1 MSQPHGSTSG
11 PKRRKGQRKATTTW
25 NQFFNENGI
34 YYSLVLAFAAALV
47 VALIK
52 AVEYVDLRPL
62 GPADYVDAPS
72 FESAL
77 VASVGVCGP
86 IVLELIQDAS
96 FVAVSMVSKRAVFVG
111 KLRYFIGRSILLIGL
126 LVPSCFLLLQ
136 MQLGNPYGNR
146 AELFICAVFIRRI
159 LFLSAVLFC
168 MAPVGDTTFT
178 PLRTFSVM
186 ACYVT
191 SQLIEIFNINAGTDA
206 RNTAMQAFSTIFLV
220 LTYAAFAFLVLLW
233 ASKKWARLVALFHGE
248 TLVDAKAAGGKNGV
262 KTAKSAAKVV
272 PEEFYELGILVL
284 ALLGCIAGHVV
295 DGQHSWNGSTEWG
308 NVSSSLKTGYVVARG
323 GRDGC
328 AQKSRRVV
336 VALSST
342 WVARAQSSS

>member
-11 PKRRKGQRKATTTW
+11 PKRRKGQRKATTSW

-62 GPADYVDAPS
+62 GPPDFVDAPS

-136 MQLGNPYGNR
+136 MQLGNPPTPTHDPLVHTCAGVR
-146 AELFICAVFIRRI
+146 AGAVPPRARALAPLRPARRARRACRGHGVYPRGHTAGTSMHAVSAATYQSR
-159 LFLSAVLFC
+159 LFLI
-168 MAPVGDTTFT
+168 
-178 PLRTFSVM
+178 RTFF
-186 ACYVT
+186 C
-191 SQLIEIFNINAGTDA
+191 
-206 RNTAMQAFSTIFLV
+206 
-220 LTYAAFAFLVLLW
+220 
-233 ASKKWARLVALFHGE
+233 
-248 TLVDAKAAGGKNGV
+248 
-262 KTAKSAAKVV
+262 
-272 PEEFYELGILVL
+272 
-284 ALLGCIAGHVV
+284 
-295 DGQHSWNGSTEWG
+295 
-308 NVSSSLKTGYVVARG
+308 
-323 GRDGC
+323 
-328 AQKSRRVV
+328 
-336 VALSST
+336 
-342 WVARAQSSS
+342 